1 MNRFTRPFKEAL
13 LGLYRHIGMTFSSVF
28 AVTITL
34 LLMALFLV
42 ISLNV
47 KQITDVVKSDVQIHV
62 QIVNSYDA
70 VDINNLYATISAI
83 EGVNTVTFS
92 NKDQELDKFIK
103 SFGDAG
109 SIFEYYRGPDNP
121 LLNAYIVTIKDGY
134 DISLISDEIGRLA
147 GIDKVNYGGENT
159 IKLIN
164 FMNAIK
170 NGGLILTLI
179 LSVLAIFLI
188 TNTIKITIQSRVDE
202 IMIMRIIGATSNFI
216 RSPFLL
222 EGIIIG
228 IIGALIPIAVTV
240 YGYQAL
246 YQVLNG
252 VLITNLFMLRPV
264 FPFVYQ
270 LAYLLLI
277 VGITVG
283 LVGSFISVTR
293 FIRWKR

>member
-1 MNRFTRPFKEAL
+1 MNRFTRPFKEAFM
-13 LGLYRHIGMTFSSVF
+13 GLYRHVGMTFSSVF

-47 KQITDVVKSDVQIHV
+47 KQITDIVKSDVQIHV
-62 QIVNSYDA
+62 QIMNTLDEA
-70 VDINNLYATISAI
+70 GIATLNTNISTI
-83 EGVNTVTFS
+83 DGVNTVLFS
-92 NKDQELDKFIK
+92 DKDAELDKFIK
-103 SFGDAG
+103 SFGTEG
-109 SIFEYYRGPDNP
+109 SIFEYYRGADNP
-121 LLNAYIVTIKDGY
+121 LLNAYIVTIKEGY
-134 DISLISDEIGRLA
+134 DISFISDTIATLYGV
-147 GIDKVNYGGENT
+147 DKVNYGGENT
-159 IKLIN
+159 IRLIE
-164 FMNAIK
+164 FMNTIRD
-170 NGGLILTLI
+170 GGLILTLV

-188 TNTIKITIQSRVDE
+188 TNTIKITIQARIDE
-202 IMIMRIIGATSNFI
+202 IQIMRIIGATSNFI

-222 EGIIIG
+222 EGVIIG
-228 IIGALIPIAVTV
+228 ILGALVPIAVTV